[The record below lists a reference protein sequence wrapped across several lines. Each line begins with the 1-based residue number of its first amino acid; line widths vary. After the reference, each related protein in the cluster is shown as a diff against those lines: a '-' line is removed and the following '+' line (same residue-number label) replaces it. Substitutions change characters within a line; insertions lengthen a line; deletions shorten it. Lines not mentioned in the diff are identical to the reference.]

1 LCFEAPHRNAAS
13 LNPDTTAPVIMR
25 TDTYNYLDLLSLLGF
40 FASLPFC
47 VAIPHAES
55 LERRSPSNPL
65 NIDWDPAPAP
75 EDGPPLSAG
84 AIRDPAYLPIQIG
97 GIVGSYAVALVLV
110 AIGLLAF
117 AKTRREHLR
126 LGEAVENGELDLPT
140 FQFPV
145 EEIFKS
151 EEEYFQAVQQYHEQQ
166 EVAELQEHQDGVL
179 YAAQQPYTQFPAQ
192 EPRPLHPSVPYP
204 LQTPKIPYKNFSRSD
219 LSPASPIRVEF
230 NGPFTA
236 SPASTLVAPGYDLA
250 VDQSVILSDREM
262 AQQQLE
268 DMYKHVM
275 EQEEAKAQG
284 RVYQG
289 PAFPASQQPK
299 PGTPASSSG
308 ILKKEKNRPMGLNL
322 DKDEKSQSRGS
333 SIFSILKSPRKKNVK
348 AVNISSPIMT
358 PMSGTFPRYGE
369 GEEMNAIPPRQYA
382 PAPPPPVPTDRHP
395 YYQRGNTGNTMPLT
409 PEMSPTSMA
418 SIDGRIDA
426 VVARQSRGTQETSH
440 RRDPSAMTESSLD
453 PISASSEKSTTPLV
467 GGGLPTSP
475 KPGVTRFPSL
485 PASPRPGQQSFPRDS
500 TLPSSPK
507 PGQTFQQQRES
518 STHPFQRA
526 NAPTAIRAGGALP
539 LRAYEPSL
547 ASPRL
552 GQQTVFTRAGPL
564 SPGLGTPYTGAAVP
578 YSPYQPFSPVIPMT
592 PSLVTKEDRK
602 RMRKMEP
609 KTPTVEM
616 VMSSDEIW

>member
-1 LCFEAPHRNAAS
+1 
-13 LNPDTTAPVIMR
+13 MR
-25 TDTYNYLDLLSLLGF
+25 TDAYNYLGLLSLLGF
-40 FASLPFC
+40 LTFLPFS
-47 VAIPHAES
+47 VAIS
-55 LERRSPSNPL
+55 IERRSPSNPL

-84 AIRDPAYLPIQIG
+84 ALRDPAYLPIQIG
-97 GIVGSYAVALVLV
+97 GIVGSYAVSLVLV
-110 AIGLLAF
+110 AVGLLAL

-126 LGEAVENGELDLPT
+126 VGEAVEAGELDIPT
-140 FQFPV
+140 FQFEV
-145 EEIFKS
+145 EGGFKS
-151 EEEYFQAVQQYHEQQ
+151 EDEYFQAIHQLQQQ
-166 EVAELQEHQDGVL
+166 EQVAAQHEGHDGGL
-179 YAAQQPYTQFPAQ
+179 YAAQNNPYPQFPAQ
-192 EPRPLHPSVPYP
+192 APRTLHPNVPYP
-204 LQTPKIPYKNFSRSD
+204 LQTPKNPYKNFSRPD
-219 LSPASPIRVEF
+219 FSPTSPIRAEY

-236 SPASTLVAPGYDLA
+236 SPASASTLVAPGYDLA

-284 RVYQG
+284 RAYE
-289 PAFPASQQPK
+289 PPTLPSPQQSK
-299 PGTPASSSG
+299 ALAPASSSG
-308 ILKKEKNRPMGLNL
+308 TLKKEKNRPMGLNL

-333 SIFSILKSPRKKNVK
+333 SIFSILKSPRKKSAKV
-348 AVNISSPIMT
+348 VSISSPIMT

-382 PAPPPPVPTDRHP
+382 PAPPPPVPTDRNP
-395 YYQRGNTGNTMPLT
+395 YYQRGNTGNTLPLT
-409 PEMSPTSMA
+409 PDMSPTSMA

-426 VVARQSRGTQETSH
+426 VVTRQSRDTQEPSH

-453 PISASSEKSTTPLV
+453 PVSASSEKSTTPLV
-467 GGGLPTSP
+467 GLPTSP

-500 TLPSSPK
+500 TATLPSSPK
-507 PGQTFQQQRES
+507 PGQTFSQRDS
-518 STHPFQRA
+518 TSTTHPFQRDPSSQPSFQRA
-526 NAPTAIRAGGALP
+526 NAPTAIRAGGSLP

-602 RMRKMEP
+602 RMRRMEP